1 MLPTAENK
9 PQALDALVE
18 TLVAEAPI
26 GSRRA
31 RGEALKRTISQML
44 DDARAANAR
53 DVIFPVTQPWM
64 LPASASITIASIP
77 ISPEVTSVRDM
88 QVAEAQRGQVSV
100 IEMRAGEALRELV
113 IQGPDDDDEAP
124 TTRRTVTCT
133 WVPRQG
139 IAVLSTLV
147 VAASEFDGASQLMDA
162 L

>member
-1 MLPTAENK
+1 
-9 PQALDALVE
+9 
-18 TLVAEAPI
+18 
-26 GSRRA
+26 
-31 RGEALKRTISQML
+31 
-44 DDARAANAR
+44 
-53 DVIFPVTQPWM
+53 M

-133 WVPRQG
+133 WVPREG

-162 L
+162 LQELGEVITSTIEWTDISHEIEDHDVEA